1 MHVQVL
7 DNSRFNPPGLLV
19 PEPVFPWGP
28 DGPAF
33 IACPGAVPHGMVA
46 ASRSHFLHVGDR
58 RVPGRT
64 RWEGAMS
71 GARREAMAEARRGGR
86 RRQRAAKKAAREAAA
101 PAESDPE

>member
-1 MHVQVL
+1 MYVQVMN
-7 DNSRFNPPGLLV
+7 DSRFNPPGLLV

-46 ASRSHFLHVGDR
+46 ASRSHFLHV
-58 RVPGRT
+58 
-64 RWEGAMS
+64 
-71 GARREAMAEARRGGR
+71 AEARRGGR